1 MHAVYYGLQRQKKTF
16 SHLNKW
22 LQCSNKK
29 KIIIMAGN
37 GINHNQAQ
45 RQFISLFPLF
55 YFYQSTCM
63 RLHLFF
69 QIHLQ
74 IHYILSMLG
83 QYIIWQSHNDT
94 YLYICVCASVFCKRR
109 KENSTL
115 LMTFTHD
122 NCWEYQHTVFVFME
136 MNYCFGIKTCS
147 SCWAHNAPL
156 VSAGTISWL
165 GSTFHLLYG
174 HFDDSFP
181 FAHA

>member
-1 MHAVYYGLQRQKKTF
+1 
-16 SHLNKW
+16 
-22 LQCSNKK
+22 
-29 KIIIMAGN
+29 MAGN
-37 GINHNQAQ
+37 RINHNSLFFFFFIQAQ

-55 YFYQSTCM
+55 YFCQSTCM
-63 RLHLFF
+63 RLHLLFF
-69 QIHLQ
+69 SNTFTNTLHLVNVTPIYYMTEPQ
-74 IHYILSMLG
+74 WRISV
-83 QYIIWQSHNDT
+83 
-94 YLYICVCASVFCKRR
+94 YLCVCASVFCKGR

-122 NCWEYQHTVFVFME
+122 NCWEYQHTVFVFMG
-136 MNYCFGIKTCS
+136 MNYCLGIKTRS

-174 HFDDSFP
+174 HFDDSFL